1 MFFWFA
7 LGLTVAMD
15 MAEDKQVC
23 VGIGR
28 VVVMYA
34 AGSMWWAEHVFCK
47 LVALS
52 TLGHQK

>member
-7 LGLTVAMD
+7 LGLTVAVD